1 MSSMKG
7 IGKPKGSR
15 GTVKGLWRFFACA
28 CVLALL
34 VVSGPG
40 CASTVEPASADS
52 GSVCTTESEFRS
64 YVQPESRSV
73 KQALQNILGE
83 PPYEI
88 SQGGF
93 DAIRNWV
100 ADRIDYVSDSKKW
113 GVYDR
118 WQTAEETLSLGTGDC
133 EDFAILLCSLLRAYG
148 IDAEHVY
155 VALGVWHDSEEPEH
169 AFLIEDWDCDGEW
182 RRIEPQARAPGSS
195 SGSLISSLVPHPDS
209 RLDKYEI
216 TAVFNDVYYYGEPA
230 SWNERQADALDMTV
244 TKVLS
249 VVSYLARGLWQALV
263 YVLRLLLN

>member
-7 IGKPKGSR
+7 IGKLMGIR
-15 GTVKGLWRFFACA
+15 GMGKMLWRVCTCA

-34 VVSGPG
+34 VVSGLG
-40 CASTVEPASADS
+40 CASTVELSTADS
-52 GSVCTTESEFRS
+52 GSVCTTESEFKS
-64 YVQPESRSV
+64 YVQPESPSV

-93 DAIRNWV
+93 DAIRDWV

-155 VALGVWHDSEEPEH
+155 VALG
-169 AFLIEDWDCDGEW
+169 A
-182 RRIEPQARAPGSS
+182 
-195 SGSLISSLVPHPDS
+195 
-209 RLDKYEI
+209 
-216 TAVFNDVYYYGEPA
+216 
-230 SWNERQADALDMTV
+230 
-244 TKVLS
+244 
-249 VVSYLARGLWQALV
+249 VSYTHLTLPTNREV
-263 YVLRLLLN
+263 